1 MNITLKQLTAFHAV
15 ARAGSLT
22 QAADRL
28 FISKSAL
35 SQSLAE
41 LESHLKVRLFDRQHA
56 RLYINNEGRKL
67 LPVAD
72 ELLARMQEVPRLF
85 TEREHEQHFTLGCT
99 RTIGSFLM
107 PALLTSFEK
116 STGWLPR
123 VTIANTA
130 EIAGMLNNYEIDI
143 ALVEGAVA
151 EPNLRCDPW
160 LEDEMV
166 VVACSTHPL
175 ARQSR
180 ISYATLSKERWLLRE
195 AGSSSRAFFDNQ
207 LALRL
212 DNPQVALSL
221 DAYDAILACVMQQ
234 LGITFISSRMLE
246 HPFYKDHL
254 IQLKTEH
261 RYYRKFTLCY
271 HRNKYLSSLM
281 HTWMTT
287 LLTDF
292 TAGCG

>member
-1 MNITLKQLTAFHAV
+1 M
-15 ARAGSLT
+15 
-22 QAADRL
+22 
-28 FISKSAL
+28 
-35 SQSLAE
+35 
-41 LESHLKVRLFDRQHA
+41 
-56 RLYINNEGRKL
+56 
-67 LPVAD
+67 AD
-72 ELLARMQEVPRLF
+72 ELLARMQEVPRLL
-85 TEREHEQHFTLGCT
+85 TGREHEHHFTLGCT
-99 RTIGSFLM
+99 RTIGSFLLPEM
-107 PALLTSFEK
+107 LASFEK
-116 STGWLPR
+116 ATCWFPQ
-123 VTIANTA
+123 VTITNTG

-175 ARQSR
+175 ARESR
-180 ISYATLSKERWLLRE
+180 ISYVTLSKERWLLRE

-221 DAYDAILACVMQQ
+221 DAYDAILSCVRQK

-246 HPFYKDHL
+246 HPFYKDDL
-254 IQLKTEH
+254 IQLKTED

-271 HRNKYLSSLM
+271 HRNKYLSSQM
-281 HTWMTT
+281 HAWVTS

-292 TAGCG
+292 TGLSH